1 MEYRKWDNTY
11 VVRLAKGEEVVAS
24 LEKLAQQEDISF
36 ADVRGIGAADEVTV
50 GIFETAAK
58 EYHKLTYTGDFEI
71 TSLLGTITRQE
82 GNPYLHLH
90 ITIGNPQQQLFT
102 GGHLNRAIISATA
115 EIVVT
120 ALPGTVGRRFDEE
133 TGLNLFDFTKA

>member
-1 MEYRKWDNTY
+1 MEYRKWDSTY

-36 ADVRGIGAADEVTV
+36 ADIRGIGAADEVTV
-50 GIFETAAK
+50 GIFETAAR
-58 EYHKLTYTGDFEI
+58 EYHKFTYTGDFEI
-71 TSLLGTITRQE
+71 TSLLGTITRQA

-90 ITIGNPQQQLFT
+90 IPVGNPQQAFFT
-102 GGHLNRAIISATA
+102 GGHLNRAVISATC

-133 TGLNLFDFTKA
+133 TGLNVFDFTKA